1 MIPLGIAVTIQLIN
15 EILLEYKR
23 GQKDKSVNNK
33 FYKRLD
39 SHTGQVNL
47 IKSSQIIVGDIIQL
61 SQFER
66 CPADMVLI
74 YSTDKSGTSFFQSD
88 ELDGQTDAKI
98 RKAVE
103 VVQSKMLSYKDIQ
116 YFINCQIKY
125 EEPCASMNTF
135 NGVFTH
141 PGEQFDY
148 AIDRDIVENLSVEN
162 VIWSNM
168 SMVSQGFMLGVV
180 IYTG

>member
-1 MIPLGIAVTIQLIN
+1 MIPLGIAVVIQLIN
-15 EILLEYKR
+15 EIFLEVKR
-23 GQKDKSVNNK
+23 SQKDETVNNK

-61 SQFER
+61 GQFER

-74 YSTDKSGTSFFQSD
+74 YTTDKHGLSYFQSE

-103 VVQSKMLSYKDIQ
+103 VVQSKLLSY
-116 YFINCQIKY
+116 
-125 EEPCASMNTF
+125 
-135 NGVFTH
+135 
-141 PGEQFDY
+141 
-148 AIDRDIVENLSVEN
+148 RDI
-162 VIWSNM
+162 
-168 SMVSQGFMLGVV
+168 
-180 IYTG
+180 